1 MQTVFLNQGIKP
13 LSKVISRLKAC
24 RVFLVASS
32 DVFKIFKQ
40 EIQNIILPRD
50 FFLFEDFEVNPKYK
64 DILKGIDKYHKFKP
78 DVVVALGGGTTIDVA
93 KAINFLAYQSVSPEA
108 LIVGKSKDFLEP
120 SVPLIAMPT
129 TAGTGSEETSFSV
142 VYIENSKHSLTNH
155 HLKPNIVIADSSLIR
170 SMPAYLAGCT
180 GLDALTQAVESLW
193 SRGNNTESFEYAKSC
208 IRLVLD
214 NLEDSINQP
223 NRGNIFKRLLAAW
236 ISFGPVRLMVN
247 VPEPQEDAIYNYFCL
262 RLFGINLIRIAK
274 QPLDRLQYGANFLP
288 KVWAFS
294 IAGLNFSISQVK
306 LREVGVDLA
315 LLPVAAMVLIG
326 FYALPTSPFFI
337 SGVLSAAT
345 FGYDFVAILAAF
357 SVVTDT
363 AVLFFNRLV
372 NLMRSRQKRINWATG
387 RFLLYTSLVWHLCSV
402 LHGQLIQV
410 RYGSVHLHSFIF
422 RTYFCTLL
430 RYCLSNQSY

>member
-64 DILKGIDKYHKFKP
+64 DILKGINKYHKFKP

-193 SRGNNTESFEYAKSC
+193 SRGNNTESFKYAKSC
-208 IRLVLD
+208 IRLILD

-223 NRGNIFKRLLAAW
+223 KKTNLESMVVAANLSGKAINITKTTVAHALSYSLTSNFNIPHGHAVAFLLPPTLFATFWKGNNEVRNRINTIFEIFDVASKE
-236 ISFGPVRLMVN
+236 SFLIKWKSLMKN
-247 VPEPQEDAIYNYFCL
+247 CAL
-262 RLFGINLIRIAK
+262 
-274 QPLDRLQYGANFLP
+274 
-288 KVWAFS
+288 
-294 IAGLNFSISQVK
+294 
-306 LREVGVDLA
+306 GVDLKKYDVKNSDA
-315 LLPVAAMVLIG
+315 DLIASEVNPERMSNHPVEFSSRELRDIIVQMV
-326 FYALPTSPFFI
+326 
-337 SGVLSAAT
+337 
-345 FGYDFVAILAAF
+345 D
-357 SVVTDT
+357 
-363 AVLFFNRLV
+363 
-372 NLMRSRQKRINWATG
+372 
-387 RFLLYTSLVWHLCSV
+387 
-402 LHGQLIQV
+402 
-410 RYGSVHLHSFIF
+410 IF
-422 RTYFCTLL
+422 
-430 RYCLSNQSY
+430 